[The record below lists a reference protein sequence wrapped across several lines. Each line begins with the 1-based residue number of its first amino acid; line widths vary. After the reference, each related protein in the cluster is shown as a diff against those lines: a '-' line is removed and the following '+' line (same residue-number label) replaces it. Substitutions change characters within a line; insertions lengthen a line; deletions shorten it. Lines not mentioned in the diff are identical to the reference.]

1 MPKQTLESISKKKA
15 HLTAR
20 LQLLTQKE
28 VSQKRKVETR
38 KKILAGAYILEKHER
53 EGTMTAFVKELDAF
67 LIRAHDRILFGLPN
81 KEEVKGKKVNE
92 KNDKDANGKQVKS

>member
-1 MPKQTLESISKKKA
+1 MPKQTLESIVKKKA
-15 HLTAR
+15 QLTAR

-53 EGTMTAFVKELDAF
+53 GGTLEGFVKELGDF
-67 LIRAHDRILFGLPN
+67 LIREHDRVLFGLPP
-81 KEEVKGKKVNE
+81 KEEVKDKAV
-92 KNDKDANGKQVKS
+92 NDKKANTK